1 MNLHVQF
8 VYYVPE
14 NSNVQRPTGAKLSC
28 QVSLFKYEF
37 VELLNQTRSTFGTFL
52 VAHIVEFTRL
62 CVCLECPCSNDF
74 QANQHFKEIPAGTF
88 RAAIC

>member
-28 QVSLFKYEF
+28 QVASVKYVF
-37 VELLNQTRSTFGTFL
+37 VELLDRLNLLMCGTFL
-52 VAHIVEFTRL
+52 VAHIVEFY
-62 CVCLECPCSNDF
+62 
-74 QANQHFKEIPAGTF
+74 
-88 RAAIC
+88 